1 MPICLPLPIAASVA
15 STRILR
21 KVDHG
26 DARADRVE
34 GKRDLAADAA
44 GGAGEQHRL
53 SLRGRR

>member
-1 MPICLPLPIAASVA
+1 MPICLPLLIAATRRVD
-15 STRILR
+15 RILR

-26 DARADRVE
+26 DARAGRVE